1 LTITQETEQAS
12 IPIVNVD
19 EEGFLVQPEIWT
31 KEVAQ
36 FLARDEVEGEL
47 TEEHWKVID
56 YFRKYYLEFKSVPPV
71 RKLARDTGCDLKRAC
86 TLFPE
91 SYFSRRWWWCD
102 QSHMLNLV
110 QAVLINSGI
119 INNCMISKIDIKIG
133 GKP

>member
-1 LTITQETEQAS
+1 MTITQETEQAS

-36 FLARDEVEGEL
+36 FLALDEVEGEL

-71 RKLARDTGCDLKRAC
+71 RKMARDTGCDLKRAC
-86 TLFPE
+86 MLFP
-91 SYFSRRWWWCD
+91 SGLTMGACRIAGLPRLAIRPG
-102 QSHMLNLV
+102 LNY
-110 QAVLINSGI
+110 
-119 INNCMISKIDIKIG
+119 
-133 GKP
+133 P